1 MTTHGPS
8 AVGGGATASGRPSKE
23 SRGFFTTRRVAA
35 LVLLALAVVF
45 VVENRDLTEIRLLIP
60 VVLMPLWAALAITLV
75 IGLAVGWI
83 VGRQRK

>member
-1 MTTHGPS
+1 MTTHEPS
-8 AVGGGATASGRPSKE
+8 PAGGGATASGRPSPG
-23 SRGFFTTRRVAA
+23 SRGFLTTRRVVA